1 MALQVPSTVSFITV
15 DTTSPKT
22 LQLPLTTNRIGRIL
36 TIKDRTGLAAT
47 NPITIQ
53 TQGGDTFQNAVTSY
67 VIDVPFGSAT
77 FVARSGQW
85 ILQQGT
91 QNIQASSINARF
103 YFGDGSSL
111 TNLPAISSL
120 SLLSTV
126 TGLGSANYVSTL
138 SLISTTNSIGV
149 AISSFSTAFG
159 PGGIALSNITST
171 VAGLGSAGYV
181 SSASLLNLVSTPNL
195 LNLVSTQG
203 LSTTLYSTIN
213 SLATVG
219 YVSSTQLTST
229 VRGLG
234 TAGYAST
241 SFVGASISSLS
252 SIYAS
257 TFGTQ
262 NANISSLTTSSI
274 FFGVGDGYLS
284 MPDIQPF
291 TVSTL
296 LINTSSILAVNPIVG
311 NVSTLNALRFW
322 GLTGALNN
330 TAIAEVSTGAGT
342 QELLFFKGSSVSD
355 QIRFQTTG
363 IIEFETGVSSR
374 LWPNAPQNPT
384 PAMIINTSSNV
395 GIQTA
400 NPGTTLDVNGTA
412 RAITLSSQQLFVSSI
427 NGAAP
432 INSSFIQSTIIGLG
446 SVGYVSTLSLISTT
460 LGLQQSGFVSSPNLL
475 NLVSTPNLLN
485 LVSTQN
491 LLGLVSTP
499 NLLNLVSTP
508 NLLNLV
514 STQNLLGLV
523 STPNLLNLVS
533 TPNLLN
539 LVSTQNL
546 LNLVSTPNLLNL
558 VSTQGLSTT
567 LYSTITS
574 LASFGYISSL
584 QLLSTTRGSDNQLI
598 STAAGLTLTIS
609 TFVDPNELASTV
621 IGLGSAGFISSI
633 ALDARLASTTMGLG
647 SAGYVST
654 ASLVST
660 TLFFQTAGFVSSPNL
675 LNLVSTPNLL
685 NLVSTPN
692 LLNLVSTP
700 NLLNLVSTQGLSTTL
715 YSTITSLASFGYIS
729 TSQLVSTTLGLQTA
743 GFLSSPNLL
752 NLVSTT
758 YLSTVLYSTITNLGS
773 FGYMSSVVSSFL
785 TLSTGT
791 QTTSTTRYIDTLNT
805 NSTYNIYVRSTFL
818 YFNNYIVAGVT
829 QLQPQ
834 IFNF

>member
-1 MALQVPSTVSFITV
+1 MALQIPSTVSFITV

-91 QNIQASSINARF
+91 QNIQASTINARF

-138 SLISTTNSIGV
+138 SLISTTNSIGA

-400 NPGTTLDVNGTA
+400 NPGATLDVNGTS

-432 INSSFIQSTIIGLG
+432 INSSFIQSTVIGLG

-499 NLLNLVSTP
+499 NLLNV
-508 NLLNLV
+508 
-514 STQNLLGLV
+514 
-523 STPNLLNLVS
+523 VS

-752 NLVSTT
+752 NLVSTA

-791 QTTSTTRYIDTLNT
+791 QTTSTTQYIDTLNT